1 MAEKYNDVYIIAAD
15 TGNGNVKTVSTC
27 TPTSVSKHNSKPLTT
42 TNVIEYNGSYY
53 VIGQGHK
60 EVVSDKTQDEDYYIL
75 TLFCIAKE
83 LARDNLTEASVLIAA
98 GLPVTWYGNQ
108 SESYRN
114 YLKQNKEVTFSL
126 DDVTY
131 KAEIKDAVI
140 LPQGYAAIIENLKD
154 MKGDNMLADIGNGTI
169 NILKVRNGVVIED
182 SFKTELMGVNE
193 CVKEILKYLKD
204 RTHTDV
210 DEYVA
215 LEFIKTGQS
224 SISEKFVDE
233 MKRIVEIYC
242 GKVLKVLAR
251 YGYNRDFMKLYI
263 CGGGARV
270 MKRFC
275 PAVANDERVI
285 MLTNICATAR
295 GYELMTLKM
304 LREQYEQR

>member
-1 MAEKYNDVYIIAAD
+1 M
-15 TGNGNVKTVSTC
+15 
-27 TPTSVSKHNSKPLTT
+27 
-42 TNVIEYNGSYY
+42 
-53 VIGQGHK
+53 
-60 EVVSDKTQDEDYYIL
+60 
-75 TLFCIAKE
+75 
-83 LARDNLTEASVLIAA
+83 
-98 GLPVTWYGNQ
+98 
-108 SESYRN
+108 
-114 YLKQNKEVTFSL
+114 
-126 DDVTY
+126 
-131 KAEIKDAVI
+131 EIKDAVI

-169 NILKVRNGVVIED
+169 NILRVRNGMVIEA
-182 SFKTELMGVNE
+182 SFKTELMGGNE

-224 SISEKFVDE
+224 SISEKYVDE

-242 GKVLKVLAR
+242 GKVLKLLAR

-304 LREQYEQR
+304 LRDQYEKR